1 MTNSDFF
8 KSHDYFKFDNLL
20 DEETCS
26 KMTREVY
33 DATKKSKVYNETPQ
47 LFDNIVQSN
56 TKHIEKNG
64 YTRKYNA
71 MYGESIQKHMPSIY
85 NY

>member
-26 KMTREVY
+26 TMTRE
-33 DATKKSKVYNETPQ
+33 TKFIMKR
-47 LFDNIVQSN
+47 L
-56 TKHIEKNG
+56 
-64 YTRKYNA
+64 
-71 MYGESIQKHMPSIY
+71 
-85 NY
+85 NYPTT